1 MRSLHAILRRLA
13 TVCVGMSIATSA
25 AVAADLSSIPERKLN
40 QVVEETEDDD
50 AWESED
56 RAQLLA
62 LLSHDARAGVRE
74 QVALSLAIKPVKWTA
89 SVDSM
94 LAKLCSDRVDGV
106 RSAASDALL
115 HELIAADGF
124 ERSNAVA
131 EWALSDVATQR
142 LVIAQA
148 LAAPLA
154 AVGVA
159 TALQHLL
166 NDPVVE
172 VRVAAAASLAQL
184 ARRRAAER

>member
-25 AVAADLSSIPERKLN
+25 AVAADLGSIPERKLN

-62 LLSHDARAGVRE
+62 LLSHDARASVRE
-74 QVALSLAIKPVKWTA
+74 QVALSLAIKPVIWTA

-94 LAKLCSDRVDGV
+94 LAKLCSDRVDCV

-124 ERSNAVA
+124 ERSRVVA
-131 EWALSDVATQR
+131 EWALSEDDAQR
-142 LVIAQA
+142 LVIAQT

-154 AVGVA
+154 AVGVY
-159 TALQHLL
+159 TALQHLA
-166 NDPVVE
+166 NDE
-172 VRVAAAASLAQL
+172 VAAVRAAAATSMAER
-184 ARRRAAER
+184 ARRQAG